1 MQEMTGIGEQFFG
14 KYKLHLLIVIFH
26 KDKFVKVK
34 ITAVI
39 VKQNLFETEICTIN
53 LYQLNKV

>member
-1 MQEMTGIGEQFFG
+1 MQEMTGIGERFFG

-26 KDKFVKVK
+26 KDKFAKVK